1 MAAVSVVGALA
12 CTESRAR
19 APPAPAALPLG
30 APRFVRQERD
40 TNGTCQRRGSP
51 CAPILAPTLQ
61 GFIQK
66 QDLPVLHQRPLV
78 TLTARTPP

>member
-40 TNGTCQRRGSP
+40 TSGTCHRRGSP
-51 CAPILAPTLQ
+51 AHPFSPRHYKALYRNRICPSYTSGPW
-61 GFIQK
+61 
-66 QDLPVLHQRPLV
+66 
-78 TLTARTPP
+78 